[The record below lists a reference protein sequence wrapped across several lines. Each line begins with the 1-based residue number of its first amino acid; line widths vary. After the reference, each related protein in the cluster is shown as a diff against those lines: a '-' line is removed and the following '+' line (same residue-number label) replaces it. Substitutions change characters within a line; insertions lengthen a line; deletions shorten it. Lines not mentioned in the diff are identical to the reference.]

1 MPPTCT
7 SLPALEG
14 KSCLTSWDVSTEQ
27 CGSPASHLAPTSRQC
42 CHWYDYG
49 MTTKVAI
56 SLPDDV
62 LASAR
67 QAVAEG
73 RASSLSGYIS
83 SALAERQDY
92 EDLAE
97 LLAEMAAETG
107 GPSDEDRRWARQALG
122 ID

>member
-1 MPPTCT
+1 
-7 SLPALEG
+7 
-14 KSCLTSWDVSTEQ
+14 
-27 CGSPASHLAPTSRQC
+27 
-42 CHWYDYG
+42 

-67 QAVAEG
+67 QAVADG

-83 SALAERQDY
+83 STLVERQDY

-97 LLAEMAAETG
+97 LLAERAF
-107 GPSDEDRRWARQALG
+107 R
-122 ID
+122 

>member
-1 MPPTCT
+1 M
-7 SLPALEG
+7 LALG
-14 KSCLTSWDVSTEQ
+14 DASTER
-27 CGSPASHLAPTSRQC
+27 CGAVLTPPCGNFSFVYR
-42 CHWYDYG
+42 WYDCG

-83 SALAERQDY
+83 STLAERQDY

-107 GPSDEDRRWARQALG
+107 GPSVEDRRWARQALG